1 MMRGSLIP
9 LIYEKTLHVDS
20 TSSSRSNPSD
30 TLTLVTTDIE
40 TISGGIML
48 FHETWSNLVEIGIAI
63 YLLERQL
70 GAACVMGVG
79 FALGTYFLLLG
90 NMLPDVY
97 NAANKMIQLVIMIS
111 SGFLA
116 VPIGKHHAAW
126 VAASQRRVTTTSKA
140 LGSMKWLKISGLT
153 DVAFNGIKKLRTQE
167 LAVSTKFRLFLG
179 ITLVL
184 CKFASVQVFQLEL

>member
-1 MMRGSLIP
+1 MRGSLIP
-9 LIYEKTLHVDS
+9 LIYEKTLHIDS
-20 TSSSRSNPSD
+20 ASSSRSTPSG

-40 TISGGIML
+40 TISGGIMF
-48 FHETWSNLVEIGIAI
+48 FHETWGNLLEIGIAI

-70 GAACVMGVG
+70 GAACVMSVG
-79 FALGTYFLLLG
+79 FAIGTSSLLLD
-90 NMLPDVY
+90 NMHPDV
-97 NAANKMIQLVIMIS
+97 NSTTNKVVRSVVMIS

-116 VPIGKHHAAW
+116 APIGKHQAAW
-126 VAASQRRVTTTSKA
+126 IAASQRRVTTTSKA

-153 DVAFNGIKKLRTQE
+153 DVAFNGIKELRTQE

-184 CKFASVQVFQLEL
+184 CMSALV